1 MIKNIWIK
9 NELERV
15 IEIKEDYIGNEIM
28 KPLFEI
34 ILITALKIY
43 YFIIFLFC

>member
-15 IEIKEDYIGNEIM
+15 IEIKEDYIWNEIM
-28 KPLFEI
+28 KPLRKDEKI
-34 ILITALKIY
+34 ICLKLY
-43 YFIIFLFC
+43 